1 MWITSRSMRAVL
13 MHRGRG
19 AGANPALPKKSKSG
33 GRGRGRNV
41 ESPCLPGLIHMRAAA
56 RKGDLDVRRD
66 QKGLFHQRIIV
77 RRVRNVIVL
86 FVGDVAVRVLF
97 LFNKIGTFE
106 RGSSVGQ
113 DRMAARRRHGTSL
126 PPGDE

>member
-1 MWITSRSMRAVL
+1 
-13 MHRGRG
+13 
-19 AGANPALPKKSKSG
+19 
-33 GRGRGRNV
+33 
-41 ESPCLPGLIHMRAAA
+41 MRAAA
-56 RKGDLDVRRD
+56 RKGGLDARRG
-66 QKGLFHQRIIV
+66 QKGLFHLGIIV